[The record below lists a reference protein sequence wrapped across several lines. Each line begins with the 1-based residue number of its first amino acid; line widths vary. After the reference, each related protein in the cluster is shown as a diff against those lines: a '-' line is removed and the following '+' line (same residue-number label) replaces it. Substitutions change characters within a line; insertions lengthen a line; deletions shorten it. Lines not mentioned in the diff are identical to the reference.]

1 MPEIKQQIPMLS
13 TRAAVQPQTYNEDAR
28 TVELVWT
35 TGAQVRRFDWM
46 EGPYLEELSLDAKA
60 IRMDRLNS
68 GAPLLANHDARS
80 LDAVIGVVEKA
91 WIDGNQGRATVRFS
105 DREDVAPIINDVRAG
120 ILRNISVGYQVHEY
134 EIEKPTE
141 RGGMPTYRATDW
153 EPMELSIVTI
163 PADSSAQIRSSQE
176 LHTVSIKTRGD
187 DMSDPSENQIPAD
200 EAQTPEPTNA
210 EIHNADEIR
219 AQIRKQELTRM
230 HEIREATRKG
240 GLDEAFAERLIEKG
254 VSVDGARK
262 IILDERADRAEK
274 TDIRIHIEAGST
286 SEDKFRAG
294 AVAALAHRAGVG
306 EDDRSN
312 EFRGMSLHQMAA
324 HALSMKGHKTSG
336 MSRSEIAGMVL
347 RGHSTSDFPLLLAD
361 VANKSLMNAYQVVPQ
376 IWRQIALASSVS
388 DFKTINMLKLGSFS
402 SLSTIVEGAEYT
414 QGTFD
419 EERERL
425 TASTKGR
432 YVQVT
437 RQMIINDDLNGL
449 TRMASMLGQAAART
463 VNNDVIG
470 VLTANGNMSDGNAL
484 FSTQHSNYQGTGSA
498 ISVATLGAARA
509 AMRTQRDASGVDY
522 VEFDPRL
529 LLVPVGKEDHARTVI
544 ESTYNTD
551 TTAQLK
557 KNIIS
562 GWSPLQVFSHPL
574 LDANS
579 STAWY
584 LLADPSLAPVVE
596 IAFLDGQQ
604 SPYIAQEEEFLTDAV
619 RWKVRMDYGVAAN
632 EWRAGYKNVGA

>member
-1 MPEIKQQIPMLS
+1 MPTRKQPKGLQFRELKFDSVPDLESRTFTIPVSSEAPVDRWWGTEI
-13 TRAAVQPQTYNEDAR
+13 
-28 TVELVWT
+28 
-35 TGAQVRRFDWM
+35 
-46 EGPYLEELSLDAKA
+46 LDHTDTA
-60 IRMDRLNS
+60 INMDRLRD
-68 GAPLLANHDARS
+68 GAPVLLDHDPTKQ
-80 LDAVIGVVEKA
+80 IGVVEGA
-91 WIDGNQGRATVRFS
+91 RVHQQRLEATIRFSRSALGEEVMQDVIDGIR
-105 DREDVAPIINDVRAG
+105 
-120 ILRNISVGYQVHEY
+120 RNVSIGYRIDDLTEIS
-134 EIEKPTE
+134 KD
-141 RGGMPTYRATDW
+141 TYRATRWSPLEVTVTSVPADNSVGFGRSEEDTDFNPLDLLTNRSTAMS
-153 EPMELSIVTI
+153 EPNEI
-163 PADSSAQIRSSQE
+163 PAD
-176 LHTVSIKTRGD
+176 
-187 DMSDPSENQIPAD
+187 D
-200 EAQTPEPTNA
+200 EAPVSEELQESPINA
-210 EIHNADEIR
+210 EEIR
-219 AQIRKQELTRM
+219 AQVLKAERSRVSG
-230 HEIREATRKG
+230 IRESVRMAKLG
-240 GLDEAFAERLIEKG
+240 DAVADKLINSDVSLEDAQAEVMRMWSK
-254 VSVDGARK
+254 SVDEMSAPV
-262 IILDERADRAEK
+262 
-274 TDIRIHIEAGST
+274 HIEAGLT
-286 SEDKFRAG
+286 SEEKFRAG
-294 AVAALAHRAGVG
+294 AVSALAHRVGLG

-312 EFRGMSLHQMAA
+312 EFRGLSLHEMASR
-324 HALSMKGHKTSG
+324 ALSFKGHKTTG

-414 QGTFD
+414 QGTFS
-419 EERERL
+419 EEREQL

-562 GWSPLQVFSHPL
+562 GWSPLQVLSHPL

-584 LLADPSLAPVVE
+584 LLADPSIAPVVE

-632 EWRAGYKNVGA
+632 EWRAGYKNLGA

>member
-1 MPEIKQQIPMLS
+1 MSEP
-13 TRAAVQPQTYNEDAR
+13 NE
-28 TVELVWT
+28 
-35 TGAQVRRFDWM
+35 
-46 EGPYLEELSLDAKA
+46 
-60 IRMDRLNS
+60 
-68 GAPLLANHDARS
+68 
-80 LDAVIGVVEKA
+80 
-91 WIDGNQGRATVRFS
+91 
-105 DREDVAPIINDVRAG
+105 
-120 ILRNISVGYQVHEY
+120 
-134 EIEKPTE
+134 
-141 RGGMPTYRATDW
+141 
-153 EPMELSIVTI
+153 I
-163 PADSSAQIRSSQE
+163 PAD
-176 LHTVSIKTRGD
+176 
-187 DMSDPSENQIPAD
+187 D
-200 EAQTPEPTNA
+200 EAPVSEELQESPINA
-210 EIHNADEIR
+210 EEIR
-219 AQIRKQELTRM
+219 AQVLKAERSRVSG
-230 HEIREATRKG
+230 IRESVRMAKLG
-240 GLDEAFAERLIEKG
+240 DAVADKLINSDVSLEDAQAEVMRMWSK
-254 VSVDGARK
+254 SVDEMSAPV
-262 IILDERADRAEK
+262 
-274 TDIRIHIEAGST
+274 HIEAGLT
-286 SEDKFRAG
+286 SEEKFRAG
-294 AVAALAHRAGVG
+294 AVSALAHRVGLG

-312 EFRGMSLHQMAA
+312 EFRGLSLHEMASR
-324 HALSMKGHKTSG
+324 ALSFKGHKTTG

-414 QGTFD
+414 QGTFS
-419 EERERL
+419 EEREQL

-562 GWSPLQVFSHPL
+562 GWSPLQVLSHPL

-584 LLADPSLAPVVE
+584 LLADPSIAPVVE

-632 EWRAGYKNVGA
+632 EWRAGYKNLGA

>member
-1 MPEIKQQIPMLS
+1 MPTRKQPNGLQFRELKFDSVPDLESRTFTIPVSSEAPVERWWGTEI
-13 TRAAVQPQTYNEDAR
+13 
-28 TVELVWT
+28 
-35 TGAQVRRFDWM
+35 
-46 EGPYLEELSLDAKA
+46 LDHTDTA
-60 IRMDRLNS
+60 INMDRLRD
-68 GAPLLANHDARS
+68 GAPVLLDHDPTKQ
-80 LDAVIGVVEKA
+80 IGVVEGA
-91 WIDGNQGRATVRFS
+91 RVYQQRLEATIRFSRSALGEEVMQDVIDGIR
-105 DREDVAPIINDVRAG
+105 
-120 ILRNISVGYQVHEY
+120 RNVSIGYRIDDLTEIS
-134 EIEKPTE
+134 KD
-141 RGGMPTYRATDW
+141 TYRATRWSPLEVTVTSVPADNSVGFGRSEEDTDFNPLDLLTNRSTAMS
-153 EPMELSIVTI
+153 EPNEI
-163 PADSSAQIRSSQE
+163 PAD
-176 LHTVSIKTRGD
+176 
-187 DMSDPSENQIPAD
+187 D
-200 EAQTPEPTNA
+200 EAPVSEELQESPINA
-210 EIHNADEIR
+210 EEIR
-219 AQIRKQELTRM
+219 AQVLKAERSRVSG
-230 HEIREATRKG
+230 IRESVRMAKLG
-240 GLDEAFAERLIEKG
+240 DAVADKLINSDVSLEDAQAEVMRMWSK
-254 VSVDGARK
+254 SVDEMSAPV
-262 IILDERADRAEK
+262 
-274 TDIRIHIEAGST
+274 HIEAGLT
-286 SEDKFRAG
+286 SEEKFRAG
-294 AVAALAHRAGVG
+294 AVSALAHRVGLG

-312 EFRGMSLHQMAA
+312 EFRGLSLHEMASR
-324 HALSMKGHKTSG
+324 ALSFKGHKTTG

-414 QGTFD
+414 QGTFS
-419 EERERL
+419 EEREQL

-562 GWSPLQVFSHPL
+562 GWSPLQVLSHPL

-584 LLADPSLAPVVE
+584 LLADPSIAPVVE

-632 EWRAGYKNVGA
+632 EWRAGYKNLGA

>member
-1 MPEIKQQIPMLS
+1 MPTRKQPKGLQFRELKFDSVPDLESRTFTIPVSSEAPVDRWWGTEI
-13 TRAAVQPQTYNEDAR
+13 
-28 TVELVWT
+28 
-35 TGAQVRRFDWM
+35 
-46 EGPYLEELSLDAKA
+46 LDHTDTA
-60 IRMDRLNS
+60 INMDRLRD
-68 GAPLLANHDARS
+68 GAPVLLDHDPTKQ
-80 LDAVIGVVEKA
+80 IGVVEGA
-91 WIDGNQGRATVRFS
+91 RVYQQRLEATIRFSRSALGEEVMQDVIDGIR
-105 DREDVAPIINDVRAG
+105 
-120 ILRNISVGYQVHEY
+120 RNVSIGYRIDDLTEIS
-134 EIEKPTE
+134 KD
-141 RGGMPTYRATDW
+141 TYRATRWSPLEVTVTSVPADNSVGFGRSEEDTDFNPLDLLTNRSTAMS
-153 EPMELSIVTI
+153 EPNEI
-163 PADSSAQIRSSQE
+163 PAD
-176 LHTVSIKTRGD
+176 
-187 DMSDPSENQIPAD
+187 D
-200 EAQTPEPTNA
+200 EAPVSEELQESPINA
-210 EIHNADEIR
+210 EEIR
-219 AQIRKQELTRM
+219 AQVLKAERSRVSG
-230 HEIREATRKG
+230 IRESVRMAKLG
-240 GLDEAFAERLIEKG
+240 DAVADKLINSDVSLEDAQAEVMRMWSK
-254 VSVDGARK
+254 SVDEMSAPV
-262 IILDERADRAEK
+262 
-274 TDIRIHIEAGST
+274 HIEAGLT
-286 SEDKFRAG
+286 SEEKFRAG
-294 AVAALAHRAGVG
+294 AVSALAHRVGLG

-312 EFRGMSLHQMAA
+312 EFRGLSLHEMASR
-324 HALSMKGHKTSG
+324 ALSFKGHKTTG

-414 QGTFD
+414 QGTFS
-419 EERERL
+419 EEREQL

-562 GWSPLQVFSHPL
+562 GWSPLQVLSHPL

-584 LLADPSLAPVVE
+584 LLADPSIAPVVE

-632 EWRAGYKNVGA
+632 EWRAGYKNLGA

>member
-1 MPEIKQQIPMLS
+1 VPDLESRTFTIPVSSEAPVDRWWGTEI
-13 TRAAVQPQTYNEDAR
+13 
-28 TVELVWT
+28 
-35 TGAQVRRFDWM
+35 
-46 EGPYLEELSLDAKA
+46 LDHTDTA
-60 IRMDRLNS
+60 INMDRLRD
-68 GAPLLANHDARS
+68 GAPVLLDHDPTKQ
-80 LDAVIGVVEKA
+80 IGVVEGA
-91 WIDGNQGRATVRFS
+91 RVYQQRLEATIRFSRSALGEEVMQDVIDGIR
-105 DREDVAPIINDVRAG
+105 
-120 ILRNISVGYQVHEY
+120 RNVSIGYRIDDLTEIS
-134 EIEKPTE
+134 KD
-141 RGGMPTYRATDW
+141 TYRATRWSPLEVTVTSVPADNSVGFGRSEEDTDFNPLDLLTNRSTAMS
-153 EPMELSIVTI
+153 EPNEI
-163 PADSSAQIRSSQE
+163 PAD
-176 LHTVSIKTRGD
+176 
-187 DMSDPSENQIPAD
+187 D
-200 EAQTPEPTNA
+200 EAPVSEELQESPINA
-210 EIHNADEIR
+210 EEIR
-219 AQIRKQELTRM
+219 AQVLKAERSRVSG
-230 HEIREATRKG
+230 IRESVRMAKLG
-240 GLDEAFAERLIEKG
+240 DAVADKLINSDVSLEDAQAEVMRMWSK
-254 VSVDGARK
+254 SVDEMSAPV
-262 IILDERADRAEK
+262 
-274 TDIRIHIEAGST
+274 HIEAGLT
-286 SEDKFRAG
+286 SEEKFRAG
-294 AVAALAHRAGVG
+294 AVSALAHRVGLG

-312 EFRGMSLHQMAA
+312 EFRGLSLHEMASR
-324 HALSMKGHKTSG
+324 ALSFKGHKTTG

-414 QGTFD
+414 QGTFS
-419 EERERL
+419 EEREQL

-562 GWSPLQVFSHPL
+562 GWSPLQVLSHPL

-584 LLADPSLAPVVE
+584 LLADPSIAPVVE

-632 EWRAGYKNVGA
+632 EWRAGYKNLGA

>member
-1 MPEIKQQIPMLS
+1 MPTRKQPNGLQFRELKFDSVPDLESRTFTIPVSSEAPVDRWWGTEI
-13 TRAAVQPQTYNEDAR
+13 
-28 TVELVWT
+28 
-35 TGAQVRRFDWM
+35 
-46 EGPYLEELSLDAKA
+46 LDHTDTA
-60 IRMDRLNS
+60 INMDRLRD
-68 GAPLLANHDARS
+68 GAPVLLDHDPTKQ
-80 LDAVIGVVEKA
+80 IGVVEGA
-91 WIDGNQGRATVRFS
+91 RVYQQRLEATIRFSRSALGEEVMQDVIDGIR
-105 DREDVAPIINDVRAG
+105 
-120 ILRNISVGYQVHEY
+120 RNVSIGYRIDDLTEIS
-134 EIEKPTE
+134 KD
-141 RGGMPTYRATDW
+141 TYRATRWSPLEVTVTSVPADNSVGFGRSEEDTDFNPLDLLTNRSTAMS
-153 EPMELSIVTI
+153 EPNEI
-163 PADSSAQIRSSQE
+163 PAD
-176 LHTVSIKTRGD
+176 
-187 DMSDPSENQIPAD
+187 D
-200 EAQTPEPTNA
+200 EAPVSEELQESPINA
-210 EIHNADEIR
+210 EEIR
-219 AQIRKQELTRM
+219 AQVLKAERSRVSG
-230 HEIREATRKG
+230 IRESVRMAKLG
-240 GLDEAFAERLIEKG
+240 DAVADKLINSDVSLEDAQAEVMRMWSK
-254 VSVDGARK
+254 SVDEMSAPV
-262 IILDERADRAEK
+262 
-274 TDIRIHIEAGST
+274 HIEAGLT
-286 SEDKFRAG
+286 SEEKFRAG
-294 AVAALAHRAGVG
+294 AVSALAHRVGLG

-312 EFRGMSLHQMAA
+312 EFRGLSLHEMASR
-324 HALSMKGHKTSG
+324 ALSFKGHKTTG

-414 QGTFD
+414 QGTFS
-419 EERERL
+419 EEREQL

-562 GWSPLQVFSHPL
+562 GWSPLQVLSHPL

-584 LLADPSLAPVVE
+584 LLADPSIAPVVE

-632 EWRAGYKNVGA
+632 EWRAGYKNLGA

>member
-1 MPEIKQQIPMLS
+1 MPTRKQPKGLQFRELKFDSVPDLESRTFTIPVSSEAPVDRWWGTEI
-13 TRAAVQPQTYNEDAR
+13 
-28 TVELVWT
+28 
-35 TGAQVRRFDWM
+35 
-46 EGPYLEELSLDAKA
+46 LDHTDTA
-60 IRMDRLNS
+60 INMDRLQD
-68 GAPLLANHDARS
+68 GAPVLLDHDPTKQ
-80 LDAVIGVVEKA
+80 IGVVEGA
-91 WIDGNQGRATVRFS
+91 RVYQQRLEATIRFSRSALGEEVMQDVIDGIR
-105 DREDVAPIINDVRAG
+105 
-120 ILRNISVGYQVHEY
+120 RNVSIGYRIDDLTEIS
-134 EIEKPTE
+134 KD
-141 RGGMPTYRATDW
+141 TYRATRWSPLEVTVTSVPADNSVGFGRSEEDTDFNPLDLLTNRSTAMS
-153 EPMELSIVTI
+153 EPNEI
-163 PADSSAQIRSSQE
+163 PAD
-176 LHTVSIKTRGD
+176 
-187 DMSDPSENQIPAD
+187 D
-200 EAQTPEPTNA
+200 EAPVSEELQESPINA
-210 EIHNADEIR
+210 EEIR
-219 AQIRKQELTRM
+219 AQVLKAERSRVSG
-230 HEIREATRKG
+230 IRESVRMAKLG
-240 GLDEAFAERLIEKG
+240 DAVADKLINSDVSLEDAQAEVMRMWSK
-254 VSVDGARK
+254 SVDEMSAPV
-262 IILDERADRAEK
+262 
-274 TDIRIHIEAGST
+274 HIEAGLT
-286 SEDKFRAG
+286 SEEKFRAG
-294 AVAALAHRAGVG
+294 AVSALAHRVGLG

-312 EFRGMSLHQMAA
+312 EFRGLSLHEMASR
-324 HALSMKGHKTSG
+324 ALSFKGHKTTG

-414 QGTFD
+414 QGTFS
-419 EERERL
+419 EEREQL

-562 GWSPLQVFSHPL
+562 GWSPLQVLSHPL

-584 LLADPSLAPVVE
+584 LLADPSIAPVVE

-632 EWRAGYKNVGA
+632 EWRAGYKNLGA

>member
-1 MPEIKQQIPMLS
+1 MPEIKQQLPMLS

-134 EIEKPTE
+134 EVEKPQE
-141 RGGMPTYRATDW
+141 RGGMPTYRAVDW

-163 PADSSAQIRSSQE
+163 PADSSAQIRGSQE
-176 LHTVSIKTRGD
+176 LHSVSITTRGNS
-187 DMSDPSENQIPAD
+187 MSEPSENQTPAD
-200 EAQTPEPTNA
+200 EVQAPVEAPVAPDAN
-210 EIHNADEIR
+210 EIR
-219 AQIRKQELTRM
+219 AQVRSQELSRIAAIRDAVRM
-230 HEIREATRKG
+230 AKLGDDVADNLINSGASVNESQ
-240 GLDEAFAERLIEKG
+240 AEVMRMWSK
-254 VSVDGARK
+254 SVD
-262 IILDERADRAEK
+262 EK
-274 TDIRIHIEAGST
+274 STSVHIESGLT

-414 QGTFD
+414 QGTFG
-419 EERERL
+419 EEREQL

-449 TRMASMLGQAAART
+449 TRMAAMLGQAAART

-484 FSTQHSNYQGTGSA
+484 FSTNHSNYQGTGSA

-562 GWSPLQVFSHPL
+562 GWSPLQVLSHPL